1 MKMDASVGC
10 FHCGEKVRETSTL
23 TLTVFGKLES
33 FCCRA
38 CLFAAETILNSG
50 LSQYYL
56 SRTESVAPFS
66 PGTLL
71 SSAECSFFDNPD
83 NLSEFSSHTTPDE
96 RSTLLTIEG
105 IHCAACGWL
114 IKNRLLPLDGVTAI
128 SVNPASQKAQL
139 SWQPQ
144 KIHLSRILNHL
155 AELGYKATPL
165 WLLTQNSETEKHHKK
180 TLRRLGVA
188 GIGMMQVMM
197 FSIGLYAG
205 AFSGIDDLHKE
216 LLRWVS
222 LLISSC
228 VLLYSGPPFFIS
240 AFKGLKAKTLN
251 MDVPIALTIGSTY
264 LISIWATLNHQGE
277 VYFDAVTMFIF
288 FLTLGRFLEASGR
301 HKANQSAQAL
311 LKCLPHTAIRLL
323 NNGNSEVVSIHTLQ
337 AGEKIL
343 IKPGTTIPVDGRIV
357 TGESSVDESLLT
369 GEMNPKQKQSGD
381 QVLGGSQNVDGI
393 LELEVTHR
401 VQNSLLSN
409 IMQLMERGLAEKPD
423 IAVIADKVAS
433 YFIGVLLLVAACVFI
448 VWCFIDA
455 DRALWIT
462 LSVLVISCPCALS
475 LATPIALTAASNAL
489 MKKGVLIT
497 RSNVIEKLAQADS
510 LIFDKTGTLTQG
522 RFFLQKIVPL
532 SNLNETE
539 CLELATLLEKNSEH
553 PISVAFKQRGE
564 LSSTQFIT
572 DIKNVANQG
581 MEGEIKG
588 QRYRIGKASFS
599 AALYASS
606 PPVYTPAQSL
616 TTSQS
621 ILLSSQDGPIA
632 WFEIED
638 SLRPG
643 VIAVIEN
650 LHARHLNLQMLSG
663 DPSPSALALAHS
675 LDFDSA
681 YNNYSPTDKMAFVQ
695 QLQQKGHHVIMVGDG
710 INDAPVLAQA
720 NISFAMGSGTDLAK
734 TSADIVLLNA
744 DIKQIPVTLDMAQR
758 TLKIIR
764 QNTTWAIVYNALAL
778 PLAALGYV
786 EPYISTIG
794 MSVSSLVVVLNS
806 LRLHND
812 R

>member
-38 CLFAAETILNSG
+38 CLFAAQTILNSG

-66 PGTLL
+66 PDTLL

-83 NLSEFSSHTTPDE
+83 NLNEFSSQTTPDE

-128 SVNPASQKAQL
+128 TVNPGSHQAQL

-180 TLRRLGVA
+180 TLKRLGVA
-188 GIGMMQVMM
+188 GMGMMQVMM

-205 AFSGIDDLHKE
+205 AFSGIDDLYKE

-222 LLISSC
+222 LLISTC
-228 VLLYSGPPFFIS
+228 VLLYSAPPFFIS

-264 LISIWATLNHQGE
+264 LISIWATLVHQGE

-323 NNGNSEVVSIHTLQ
+323 DNGNSDVVSIHTLQ

-433 YFIGVLLLVAACVFI
+433 YFVGVLLLVAACVFI

-510 LIFDKTGTLTQG
+510 IIFDKTGTLTQG

-553 PISVAFKQRGE
+553 PISLAFKQRGE
-564 LSSTQFIT
+564 LSSAQFIT

-588 QRYRIGKASFS
+588 QRYRIGKANFS

-638 SLRPG
+638 SLRPE

-650 LHARHLNLQMLSG
+650 LHARHMNLQMLSG
-663 DPSPSALALAHS
+663 DPSSSALALAHS
-675 LDFDSA
+675 LGFDAA

-695 QLQQKGHHVIMVGDG
+695 QLQQQGHHVIMVGDG

-744 DIKQIPVTLDMAQR
+744 DIQQIPGTLDMAQR

-764 QNTTWAIVYNALAL
+764 QNITWAIVYNALAL